1 MINGQNIEP
10 CRGRPEL
17 NINVSVGGQ
26 PPGEGAL
33 DVGKDISRQW
43 ARQHSSPVRGGVLVQ
58 EIRSWWIVWSA

>member
-17 NINVSVGGQ
+17 NIKVSVGGQ

-33 DVGKDISRQW
+33 DGGKDISWQW
-43 ARQHSSPVRGGVLVQ
+43 ARQHSSPVWGDG
-58 EIRSWWIVWSA
+58 AGAGDCG